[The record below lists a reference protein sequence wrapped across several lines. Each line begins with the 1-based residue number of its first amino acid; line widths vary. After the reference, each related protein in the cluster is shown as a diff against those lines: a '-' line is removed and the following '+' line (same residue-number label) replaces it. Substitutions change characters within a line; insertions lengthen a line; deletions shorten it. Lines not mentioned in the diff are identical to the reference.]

1 MLNEVKYILLWG
13 IEWIACTLIFC
24 MKGEK
29 EVKHIIKDVLMNYFT
44 EIRSL
49 VIEEELHIN
58 SWHTDLHYKIM
69 VNGKR
74 YSARFMNSNRI
85 INPAFGAL
93 SNEQLKEQ
101 VRFTYYLRGH
111 GIPFMQI
118 NKNTSGESFT
128 LVTWN
133 DEQYRFVLSN
143 WIEGEHLTHCTESI
157 AESFGKKAR
166 KIHDI
171 SSTFQS
177 SIFQKKSHLD
187 GYAQFIDM
195 LESKVSACKE
205 LREYINLATYHIDC
219 AYTSNLQFIV
229 QTDLNPLNVLWDSS
243 QCVKG
248 IVDFESIGY
257 VDRIEG
263 LAFLIKWYS
272 RTEGIQSHEVCSS
285 VASSFLEGYTV
296 HNIVTPNDYKRLS
309 SLLWLSG
316 SLNWNFVKKTLSVLE
331 DARQLEEHLKV
342 YRVRGERLSSLL
354 ICR

>member
-1 MLNEVKYILLWG
+1 ME
-13 IEWIACTLIFC
+13 
-24 MKGEK
+24 
-29 EVKHIIKDVLMNYFT
+29 HIIKDILINHFK
-44 EIRSL
+44 EIHSL
-49 VIEEELHIN
+49 IVEEELHKN

-69 VNGKR
+69 VNGNR
-74 YSARFMNSNRI
+74 YSARFINSNRT
-85 INPAFGAL
+85 INPAFGIL

-101 VRFTYYLRGH
+101 VRFTYYLREH

-118 NKNTSGESFT
+118 NENRAGESFT
-128 LVTWN
+128 FVTWN
-133 DEQYRFVLSN
+133 DEQYRFVLST
-143 WIEGEHLTHCTESI
+143 WMEGKHITHCTETM
-157 AESFGKKAR
+157 AEVFGKEAR

-187 GYAQFIDM
+187 GYDEFIKL
-195 LESKVSACKE
+195 LENKSGTCKE
-205 LREYINLATYHIDC
+205 LRGYIDLAKYHIEC
-219 AYTSNLQFIV
+219 AHTTDLEFIV
-229 QTDLNPLNVLWDSS
+229 QTDLNPLNIIWNSS

-272 RTEGIQSHEVCSS
+272 RTEGIESHEVCSK
-285 VASSFLEGYTV
+285 VARAFLEGYKA
-296 HNIVTPNDYKRLS
+296 HNILTSNDYKRLS

-316 SLNWNFVKKTLSVLE
+316 SLNWNFVKKTLLVISDERELE
-331 DARQLEEHLKV
+331 KHLEV
-342 YRVRGERLSSLL
+342 YRVRGERQSSLL